1 MANIPTSYAKISR
14 KKSYKTHK
22 PSSSSR
28 KDGTLMNVHSNDQLN
43 LRGLVN
49 EAKSTYE
56 IPASAFEGERIKKG
70 LRNADGTGVIAGV
83 TGIGLV
89 HGYVIDEGEKT
100 PIDGKLYY
108 RGYDVEEIVEYYA
121 NCQRY
126 GYEECSYLLLMGKL
140 PTEVELSHFDEILNF
155 YRRLPS
161 RFAEDVILK
170 APSRNIMSKMT
181 ASVLAL
187 ASFDDRADD
196 CSFENVLMQSISLIA
211 RIPIIAAMAYAVKRH
226 KFYNESLTLH
236 FPRAG
241 YSTSENFLRVARP
254 DKMFTAEEAM
264 LLDLCLILHAEHG
277 GGNNSTFACR
287 VLSSTGTDTYS
298 AIAGALGSL
307 KGPRH
312 GGANIK
318 VIEMLDDL
326 KSNVR
331 DYKDEDEIADYLR
344 KIVAKEAYDKSG
356 LIYGMGH
363 AVYTKSDPR
372 AVILKQY
379 AEKMANERGYSD
391 DFNILQTIEKL
402 APGILAARASANAK
416 AASQICANV
425 DMYSGTVF
433 RMLGIPSDMF
443 TPLFA
448 ISRVSGWCAH
458 RLEEI
463 VTSKKI
469 IRPGYKSYGD
479 IQQYIP
485 LDKR

>member
-1 MANIPTSYAKISR
+1 
-14 KKSYKTHK
+14 
-22 PSSSSR
+22 
-28 KDGTLMNVHSNDQLN
+28 MNLHSTEHLN
-43 LRGLVN
+43 LRNLITN
-49 EAKSTYE
+49 AKSTYE
-56 IPASAFEGERIKKG
+56 IPAEAFEGERIKKG

-83 TGIGLV
+83 TGIGVV
-89 HGYVIDEGEKT
+89 HGYIISEAEKVAV
-100 PIDGKLYY
+100 DGKLFY
-108 RGYDVEEIVEYYA
+108 RGYDVEKVIDYYA
-121 NCQRY
+121 KANRY

-140 PTEVELSHFDEILNF
+140 PTEVELAQFDEILNF

-170 APSRNIMSKMT
+170 APSRNIMSKIA

-196 CSFENVLMQSISLIA
+196 CSFENVLLQSISLIA

-254 DKMFTAEEAM
+254 DKVFTKEEAL

-307 KGPRH
+307 KGIKH

-326 KSNVR
+326 KQNVR
-331 DYKDEDEIADYLR
+331 DYNDEEEIAAYLR
-344 KIVAKEAYDKSG
+344 KIIAKEAYDKSG

-379 AEKMANERGYSD
+379 AESMANERGYAD
-391 DFNILQTIEKL
+391 DFKILQTIERIS
-402 APGILAARASANAK
+402 PNILASRVSANAK
-416 AASQICANV
+416 AAAQICANV

-448 ISRVSGWCAH
+448 ISRASGWCAH

-463 VTSKKI
+463 VTSKRI
-469 IRPGYKSYGD
+469 IRPGYKSFGD
-479 IQQYIP
+479 FQEYVS
-485 LDKR
+485 LDHRC

>member
-1 MANIPTSYAKISR
+1 
-14 KKSYKTHK
+14 
-22 PSSSSR
+22 
-28 KDGTLMNVHSNDQLN
+28 MNLHSTEHLN
-43 LRGLVN
+43 LRSLIS

-56 IPASAFEGERIKKG
+56 IPAEAFEGERIKKG
-70 LRNADGTGVIAGV
+70 LRNSDGTGVIAGV

-89 HGYVIDEGEKT
+89 HGYIISEAEKVAV
-100 PIDGKLYY
+100 DGKLYY
-108 RGYDVEEIVEYYA
+108 RGYDVEKIIDYYA
-121 NCQRY
+121 NEKRY

-140 PTEVELSHFDEILNF
+140 PCETELAQFDEILNF

-170 APSRNIMSKMT
+170 APSRNIMSKIA

-196 CSFENVLMQSISLIA
+196 CSFENVLLQSISLIA

-236 FPRAG
+236 YPRAG
-241 YSTSENFLRVARP
+241 FSTSENFLRVARH
-254 DKMFTAEEAM
+254 DKVFTKEEAL

-287 VLSSTGTDTYS
+287 VLSSSGTDTYS

-307 KGPRH
+307 KGPKH

-326 KSNVR
+326 KQNVR
-331 DYKDEDEIADYLR
+331 DYNDEEEIANYLR
-344 KIVAKEAYDKSG
+344 KIIAKEAYDKSG

-372 AVILKQY
+372 AIILKQY
-379 AEKMANERGYSD
+379 AENMANERGYAD
-391 DFNILQTIEKL
+391 DFKILQTIEKIS
-402 APGILAARASANAK
+402 PGILASRASANAK
-416 AASQICANV
+416 AAAQICANV

-463 VTSKKI
+463 VTSKRI

-479 IQQYIP
+479 VQEYTP
-485 LDKR
+485 LCDRNQ

>member
-1 MANIPTSYAKISR
+1 
-14 KKSYKTHK
+14 
-22 PSSSSR
+22 
-28 KDGTLMNVHSNDQLN
+28 MNLHSTEHLN
-43 LRGLVN
+43 LRSLIS

-56 IPASAFEGERIKKG
+56 IPAEAFEGERIKRG
-70 LRNADGTGVIAGV
+70 LRNSDGTGVIAGV

-89 HGYVIDEGEKT
+89 HGYIISEAEKVAV
-100 PIDGKLYY
+100 DGKLYY
-108 RGYDVEEIVEYYA
+108 RGYDVEKIIDYYA
-121 NCQRY
+121 NAKRY

-140 PTEVELSHFDEILNF
+140 PTETELAQFDEILNF

-170 APSRNIMSKMT
+170 APSRNIMSKIA

-196 CSFENVLMQSISLIA
+196 CSFENVLLQSISLIA

-241 YSTSENFLRVARP
+241 FSTSENFLRVARP
-254 DKMFTAEEAM
+254 DKVFTKEEAL

-287 VLSSTGTDTYS
+287 VLSSSGTDTYS

-307 KGPRH
+307 KGPKH

-326 KSNVR
+326 KQNVR
-331 DYKDEDEIADYLR
+331 DYSDEEEFAAYLR
-344 KIVAKEAYDKSG
+344 KIIAKEAYDKSG

-372 AVILKQY
+372 AIILKQY
-379 AEKMANERGYSD
+379 AENMAHERGYSD
-391 DFNILQTIEKL
+391 DFKILQTIEKL
-402 APGILAARASANAK
+402 SPGILSTRVSANAK
-416 AASQICANV
+416 AAAQICANV

-458 RLEEI
+458 RLEEL
-463 VTSKKI
+463 VTSKRI

-479 IQQYIP
+479 VQEYKP
-485 LDKR
+485 LCDRCQ

>member
-1 MANIPTSYAKISR
+1 MPMSI
-14 KKSYKTHK
+14 H
-22 PSSSSR
+22 SSE
-28 KDGTLMNVHSNDQLN
+28 HLN
-43 LRGLVN
+43 LKNLIN
-49 EAKSTYE
+49 DAKTTYE
-56 IPASAFEGERIKKG
+56 IPTSAFEGERIKKG
-70 LRNADGTGVIAGV
+70 LRNSDGTGVIAGV

-108 RGYDVEEIVEYYA
+108 RGYDVEKIVEYYA
-121 NCQRY
+121 NSPRF

-140 PTEVELSHFDEILNF
+140 PTEVELAHFDEILNF

-170 APSRNIMSKMT
+170 APARNIMSKIA

-211 RIPIIAAMAYAVKRH
+211 RVPIIAAMAYAVKRH

-241 YSTSENFLRVARP
+241 YSTSENFLRIARP
-254 DKMFTAEEAM
+254 DKMFTPDEAM

-277 GGNNSTFACR
+277 GGNNSTFTCR
-287 VLSSTGTDTYS
+287 VLSSTGTDSYC
-298 AIAGALGSL
+298 AIAAALGSL
-307 KGPRH
+307 KGPKH

-326 KSNVR
+326 KANVR
-331 DYKDEDEIADYLR
+331 DYNDEEEIAAYLK
-344 KIVAKEAYDKSG
+344 KIINKEAYDKSG

-372 AVILKQY
+372 AIILKQY
-379 AEKMANERGYSD
+379 AQKMAKERGFD
-391 DFNILQTIEKL
+391 NDFKILQTIERL
-402 APGILAARASANAK
+402 SPALLAARTSANAK
-416 AASQICANV
+416 AASQICANI

-433 RMLGIPSDMF
+433 RMLDIPSDMF

-479 IQQYIP
+479 INEYIP
-485 LDKR
+485 LEERK

>member
-1 MANIPTSYAKISR
+1 MNIQNAE
-14 KKSYKTHK
+14 H
-22 PSSSSR
+22 
-28 KDGTLMNVHSNDQLN
+28 LN
-43 LRGLVN
+43 LRSLIS
-49 EAKSTYE
+49 EAKNTYE
-56 IPASAFEGERIKKG
+56 IPAEAFEGEKIKKG
-70 LRNADGTGVIAGV
+70 LRNSDGTGVIAGV
-83 TGIGLV
+83 TGIGQV
-89 HGYVIDEGEKT
+89 HGYTFVDGKKIPD
-100 PIDGKLYY
+100 DGKLYY
-108 RGYDVEEIVEYYA
+108 RGHDVEKIIDYYA
-121 NCQRY
+121 NCQKY

-140 PTEVELSHFDEILNF
+140 PTELELAQFDEILNF

-170 APSRNIMSKMT
+170 APSRNIMSKT
-181 ASVLAL
+181 AASVLAL
-187 ASFDDRADD
+187 ASFDERADD
-196 CSFENVLMQSISLIA
+196 CSFENVLLQGISLIA
-211 RIPIIAAMAYAVKRH
+211 RVPIIAAMAFAVKRH

-241 YSTSENFLRVARP
+241 FSTSENFLRVARP
-254 DKMFTAEEAM
+254 DKVFTPEEAM

-277 GGNNSTFACR
+277 GGNNSTFTCR

-298 AIAGALGSL
+298 AIAAALGSL
-307 KGPRH
+307 KGPKH

-326 KSNVR
+326 KANVK
-331 DYKDEDEIADYLR
+331 DYNDEEEIADYLR
-344 KIVAKEAYDKSG
+344 KIIAREAYDRSG

-372 AVILKQY
+372 SVIMKKY
-379 AEKMANERGYSD
+379 AEKMALERGFSD
-391 DFNILQTIEKL
+391 DFKILQTIEKL
-402 APGILAARASANAK
+402 SPNILASRVSANAK
-416 AASQICANV
+416 SASQICANV

-463 VTSKKI
+463 VTSKRI
-469 IRPGYKSYGD
+469 IRPGYNSFGD
-479 IQQYIP
+479 LQEYVDI
-485 LDKR
+485 DHR